1 MKQTASLVLVLGV
14 FWLINSGHFQP
25 LLLGFGALSVA
36 GVVVLVRRM
45 QAVDGE
51 YQPPVLLSV
60 RLPGYLL
67 WLGREILVS
76 NLDVARRVWQRRPDL
91 SPTVFRVRA
100 GQRGELGRTL
110 YANSITMTPG
120 TVTLDVHGDELTVHA
135 LTRAA
140 AAGVQAGE
148 MDRRVS
154 RLEDR

>member
-1 MKQTASLVLVLGV
+1 MKQTATLVLVLGV

-25 LLLGFGALSVA
+25 LILGFGMLSVA
-36 GVVVLVRRM
+36 GVTVLVRRM

-51 YQPPVLLSV
+51 YQSPVLLSG

-67 WLGREILVS
+67 WLAGEILKS

-100 GQRGELGRTL
+100 GQQSDLCRTL

-120 TVTLDVHGDELTVHA
+120 TVTLDVHGDEFTVHA